1 QGSTRNP
8 QWKGGGVAFG
18 PKPTRN
24 YKLKVNAKVSR
35 IAFLSVFTEKFGNK
49 LVCCIDNVNMVKPKT
64 NAIKSLILS
73 LIKNAILHYKNNK
86 TKTNILF
93 AIDGNNDNGK
103 NFIKSTNNLHDICTK
118 DSKYTILA
126 KKWHS
131 VSVKDMVWS
140 DYLVIQKSVFE
151 DFIKKCGGME

>member
-1 QGSTRNP
+1 
-8 QWKGGGVAFG
+8 
-18 PKPTRN
+18 
-24 YKLKVNAKVSR
+24 
-35 IAFLSVFTEKFGNK
+35 
-49 LVCCIDNVNMVKPKT
+49 MVKPKT

-126 KKWHS
+126 KK
-131 VSVKDMVWS
+131 
-140 DYLVIQKSVFE
+140 
-151 DFIKKCGGME
+151 